1 MVPWWLNR
9 TYRDQIHSVRSRYID
24 RICMNCA
31 RQIPRYL
38 NIIGIKQ
45 KMLKIMFKVGEEH
58 GQYKQAATPS

>member
-1 MVPWWLNR
+1 
-9 TYRDQIHSVRSRYID
+9 
-24 RICMNCA
+24 MNCA

-58 GQYKQAATPS
+58 GQYKQAVTPS